1 MHIGKVSLIGA
12 GPGDPELLTLKAL
25 RRIQAADIIFYDAL
39 VNPEILSHARTGA
52 RLVDVGKR
60 GGQTS
65 TPQLSIQARL
75 IRAAEQGLQVVR
87 LKGGDPFI
95 FGRGGEECMALRAA
109 GIAFEVVPGITSGM
123 AAAAYAGVPLTYRGL
138 SQSVA
143 FVTGHEAPN
152 APKVDWR
159 KMANGADT
167 LVIYMG
173 VSHLPEIVAG
183 LIMGGR
189 APDTPAMAI
198 QWGSTRAQRQVSATL
213 ATLHEA
219 MQAAGIGS
227 PAILVIGAVTDM
239 ADHLGWFDPEAL
251 SSAMKAQA

>member
-1 MHIGKVSLIGA
+1 MHAGTVSLIGA

-39 VNPEILSHARTGA
+39 VNPEILAHARPGV

-60 GGQTS
+60 GGQAS
-65 TPQLSIQARL
+65 TPQISIQAQL
-75 IRAAEQGLQVVR
+75 VRAASQGLAVVR

-109 GIAFEVVPGITSGM
+109 GITFEVVPGITSGM

-152 APKVDWR
+152 APKVDWGR
-159 KMANGADT
+159 MAQGADT

-173 VSHLPEIVAG
+173 VSHLPEIVAR

-189 APDTPAMAI
+189 APDTPAMAV

-213 ATLHEA
+213 ADLPEA
-219 MQAAGIGS
+219 LGAAGLGS
-227 PAILVIGAVTDM
+227 PAILVVGAVTAL
-239 ADHLGWFDPEAL
+239 ADHLAWFDPDAIPA
-251 SSAMKAQA
+251 AMQAQA